1 MTTTDMIAAHQR
13 WLDAQAQKRR
23 QKRVGRGWYQ
33 YHQRTAAQ
41 EKAAARRLQR
51 ERDHDYARMKASAQ
65 NSAMLGGAM
74 IQLLGGGR

>member
-1 MTTTDMIAAHQR
+1 MTTEDMIAAHQR
-13 WLDAQAQKRR
+13 WMEAQHEKRSCR
-23 QKRVGRGWYQ
+23 RIRHLQHQ